1 MSGST
6 FTRHEPCP
14 ACRAKGLDAPGDN
27 LSRYADGH
35 GYCHACGYY
44 EHAPGAASAASATE
58 RPSRPSFQPL
68 EVDYRPLKARGID
81 AATCAKFGYGIGKH
95 KGKWCHIASYR
106 DAKGRLAAQHLRLE
120 DKQFRWLGHTDGI
133 VLFGQHLWRD
143 GGRRVIVTE
152 GELDCLTISMLQDRK
167 WPVVSLPNGA
177 QSAAKYIKAS
187 LEWLEAFEEVV
198 LCFDMDEPGREAAR
212 TCAALLSPGKARIP
226 HLPCK
231 DANDCLLQGKSRD
244 LMAALWEAK
253 PWRPDGIVDGA
264 DLWEAVRAAPPA
276 GLDLPYPG
284 LNEKLHGL
292 RQGELY
298 LFTAGSGIGKSTLVN
313 EIAYHLRM
321 VHGLPLGVMALEE
334 SVARNLRRYLGIHC
348 DTPLHLP
355 EAHAAVPEA
364 DLRAAFEA
372 VTADGKWHAY
382 DHFGSSDIDTLLS
395 KLRYMAVALGCK
407 VIVLD
412 HISIVVSGLDE
423 AAGGES
429 ERKTIDRLMTRLRS
443 LIEETGIMVL
453 AVVHL
458 KRPDKGASWNEGRQ
472 VSLTDLR
479 GSGSLEQVSDAVIAL
494 ERDQQGDDPNLASIR
509 VLKNRPIGEVG
520 PAGAVRYDPATGRLS
535 PADGETFG
543 IRNDNDAGAS
553 PFAPEPQETQEEF

>member
-1 MSGST
+1 MDDAS
-6 FTRHEPCP
+6 FTGHEPCP
-14 ACRAKGLDAPGDN
+14 ACRAKGLDARGDN
-27 LSRYADGH
+27 LARYADGH

-44 EHAPGAASAASATE
+44 EHAPGAASAASTTE
-58 RPSRPSFQPL
+58 RPAFRPL
-68 EVDYRPLKARGID
+68 EADVQPLKARGID

-95 KGKWCHIASYR
+95 KGKWCHIAPYR
-106 DAKGRLAAQHLRLE
+106 DTKGRLVAQHLRLE

-133 VLFGQHLWRD
+133 MLFGQHLWRN
-143 GGRRVIVTE
+143 GGRRVIVAE
-152 GELDCLTISMLQDRK
+152 GEIDCLTISMLQDNK

-187 LEWLEAFEEVV
+187 LEWLETFSEVV

-212 TCAALLSPGKARIP
+212 TCAALLSPGKARLP

-231 DANDCLLQGKSRD
+231 DANDCLLQGKSRE

-253 PWRPDGIVDGA
+253 PWRLDGIVDGA

-276 GLDLPYPG
+276 GLDIPYPG

-313 EIAYHLRM
+313 ELAYHLRM
-321 VHGLPLGVMALEE
+321 AHGLPLGVMALEE

-348 DTPLHLP
+348 NTPLHLP

-364 DLRAAFEA
+364 NLRAAFEA

-412 HISIVVSGLDE
+412 HISIIVSGLDE

-543 IRNDNDAGAS
+543 IHNNTTAEV
-553 PFAPEPQETQEEF
+553 PFTPEHQEDF

>member
-1 MSGST
+1 MSDAS
-6 FTRHEPCP
+6 FTGHEPCP
-14 ACRAKGLDAPGDN
+14 ACRAKGLDAKGDN

-35 GYCHACGYY
+35 GYCHACGHY
-44 EHAPGAASAASATE
+44 EHAGGTGGAAE
-58 RPSRPSFQPL
+58 RKPSSPAFQPL

-81 AATCAKFGYGIGKH
+81 AATCEKYGYGIGKYR
-95 KGKWCHIASYR
+95 GEWCHAAAYR
-106 DAKGRLAAQHLRLE
+106 DASGHVTAQHLRL
-120 DKQFRWLGHTDGI
+120 DGKKFRWLGDTGDI
-133 VLFGQHLWRD
+133 QLFGQHLWRN
-143 GGRRVIVTE
+143 GGRRLIITE
-152 GELDCLTISMLQDRK
+152 GEIDCLTISMLQDNK

-177 QSAAKYIKAS
+177 QSATKYIKAN
-187 LEWLEAFEEVV
+187 LEWLETFEEVI
-198 LCFDMDEPGREAAR
+198 LCFDMDEPGREAAQA
-212 TCAALLSPGKARIP
+212 CAGLLSPGKGRIP
-226 HLPCK
+226 HLPRK
-231 DANDCLLQGKSRD
+231 DANDCLLDGKSRE
-244 LMAALWEAK
+244 LLNALWEAK
-253 PWRPDGIVDGA
+253 PCRPDGIVNGA
-264 DLWEAVRAAPPA
+264 DLWEAVKASPPA
-276 GLDLPYPG
+276 GMDIPYPG

-292 RQGELY
+292 RLGELY

-313 EIAYHLRM
+313 ELAYHLRM

-348 DTPLHLP
+348 DKPLHLP

-412 HISIVVSGLDE
+412 HISIIVSGLDE
-423 AAGGES
+423 AGGET
-429 ERKTIDRLMTRLRS
+429 ERKTIDRLMTKLRS

-479 GSGSLEQVSDAVIAL
+479 GSGSLEQVSDVVVAL

-535 PADGETFG
+535 PADGEALGFE
-543 IRNDNDAGAS
+543 AQ
-553 PFAPEPQETQEEF
+553 PFQPEKNEQPTEHEEF